1 MSRTFEGNFEDLL
14 KATREWAEIGNL
26 MTAKMQ
32 TKSCP
37 GYSNSTAS
45 SRILDGNN
53 NARPTN
59 VYRKP
64 STKLPRTRAKMANLN
79 SKLHGLRAMLPMSDE
94 AKLRHA
100 LFAHIEQKTDEVWT
114 SIDDLQ
120 KAMEAVPPADR
131 SGPEWGGDGELSKR
145 FIELMK
151 RLGDIGHQFRL
162 GLAAIEQ
169 SNVMG
174 NKKN

>member
-1 MSRTFEGNFEDLL
+1 
-14 KATREWAEIGNL
+14 
-26 MTAKMQ
+26 
-32 TKSCP
+32 
-37 GYSNSTAS
+37 
-45 SRILDGNN
+45 
-53 NARPTN
+53 
-59 VYRKP
+59 
-64 STKLPRTRAKMANLN
+64 
-79 SKLHGLRAMLPMSDE
+79 MSDE

-151 RLGDIGHQFRL
+151 RLGDS
-162 GLAAIEQ
+162 AAVRAQ
-169 SNVMG
+169 
-174 NKKN
+174 KKITDAGAMH

>member
-1 MSRTFEGNFEDLL
+1 
-14 KATREWAEIGNL
+14 
-26 MTAKMQ
+26 MQ

-45 SRILDGNN
+45 SRILLPDGNN

-100 LFAHIEQKTDEVWT
+100 LFAHIEQQTDEVWM

-131 SGPEWGGDGELSKR
+131 SGPEWAGDGELSKR